1 MKLAMGKFFYGF
13 GIIKNFIGCGI
24 RHVIPTVIT
33 YLTFHNSFTCYLMG
47 YKKIVLIV
55 NENIA
60 L

>member
-1 MKLAMGKFFYGF
+1 MRNFFYRF
-13 GIIKNFIGCGI
+13 RIIKNFVGGGI

-33 YLTFHNSFTCYLMG
+33 YFIIHNSFACYLIG

-55 NENIA
+55 NGNIA

>member
-1 MKLAMGKFFYGF
+1 MGNFFYRF
-13 GIIKNFIGCGI
+13 GIIKNFIGGGI

-33 YLTFHNSFTCYLMG
+33 YLTFHNSFTCYLIG

-60 L
+60 